1 MSKNLDF
8 PGGIGEIQIDDVGTF
23 DESAADNPSS
33 FLVTIGEDVIADEG
47 NDIPA
52 AEAITSALA
61 NDKEFRMGLNQE
73 LNLRLASLAMSDFD
87 TLEDQVVDGSTV
99 FVKVISKATYSDGT
113 PKFEVVYQ
121 EVILS
126 NVVHDVVNA
135 SRDSYGGVVISGMTT
150 GYRSDDIYSLTIN
163 SAP

>member
-8 PGGIGEIQIDDVGTF
+8 PGGIGEILIDDVGTF
-23 DESAADNPSS
+23 DTAATTDPST

-52 AEAITSALA
+52 AEAVTAALA

-73 LNLRLASLAMSDFD
+73 LSLRVSSLDMADFD
-87 TLEDQVVDGSTV
+87 TLETQVIDGATV
-99 FVKVISKATYSDGT
+99 FIKVIPRATYSDDT

-121 EVILS
+121 DVILS
-126 NVVHDVVNA
+126 NVVHDPVQA
-135 SRDSYGGVVISGMTT
+135 GRDAYGGVVLSGMAT
-150 GYRSDDIYSLTIN
+150 GHDSSDIYNLTIN